1 MNEMENIGMELNDT
15 ADQQDAFLAG
25 WDDSDTAETADQPV
39 TDAEGEAADEENHS
53 EEAETGDDEAQEGE
67 ADTKA
72 EQQEAEETRQDAEN
86 GESREAAWVIKHNGT
101 ELTVKAGDI
110 TPELLQKGVDYDRI
124 RTKYDEAKPVMEIF
138 TGLAQSNGM
147 SVPEYIRVVRA
158 AMKKAE
164 GMNDEEAA
172 RAIDLEDREAAVS
185 AREAEQQE
193 SEAATDRQ
201 NERIASDLNE
211 FANAFPEIYKQAETN
226 PEAIPQ
232 AVWEDVRRGLSL
244 TAAYARYAV
253 ASANDA
259 AKTAQAQVAAMEL
272 NRKNGARSAGSM
284 QSAGNDS
291 KQKDAF
297 LIGWDS

>member
-25 WDDSDTAETADQPV
+25 WDDSDTAETADQPG

-86 GESREAAWVIKHNGT
+86 GESREAAWIIKHNGT
-101 ELTVKAGDI
+101 ELTVKAGEI

-211 FANAFPEIYKQAETN
+211 FSNAFPEIYKQAETN

>member
-1 MNEMENIGMELNDT
+1 MNKMENIGMELSDT
-15 ADQQDAFLAG
+15 ADQQDAFMAG
-25 WDDSDTAETADQPV
+25 WDDSDTAETADQPSAD
-39 TDAEGEAADEENHS
+39 TDGEAADEEDYS
-53 EEAETGDDEAQEGE
+53 EDAEAGDDEAREGE
-67 ADTKA
+67 ADTQA

-86 GESREAAWVIKHNGT
+86 GESREAAWIIKHNGT

-124 RTKYDEAKPVMEIF
+124 RTKYDEAKPAMEIF
-138 TGLAQSNGM
+138 SGLAQSNGM

-185 AREAEQQE
+185 EREAEQQE
-193 SEAATDRQ
+193 ADRQ
-201 NERIASDLNE
+201 NERIVSDLNE

-226 PEAIPQ
+226 PEAIPK

-259 AKTAQAQVAAMEL
+259 AKTAQAQAAATEL